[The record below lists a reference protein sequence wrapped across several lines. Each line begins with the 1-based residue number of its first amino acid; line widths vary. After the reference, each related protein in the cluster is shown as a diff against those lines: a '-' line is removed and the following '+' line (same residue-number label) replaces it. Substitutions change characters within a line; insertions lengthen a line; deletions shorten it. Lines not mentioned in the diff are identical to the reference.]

1 MKISTRG
8 RYAVRL
14 MIELAGAGK
23 EEFTPLSVVSDKL
36 EVSLKYLEQIA
47 SGLTKGGL
55 LESSR
60 GIKGGYRLAKD
71 PGDYTVRDI
80 LLITE
85 GDLFPLPCLG
95 SKDCHRVDACTTID
109 MWQGLHDTITKYLDG
124 ITVSDL
130 MKER

>member
-14 MIELAGAGK
+14 MIELAEAKK
-23 EEFTPLSVVSDKL
+23 EEFTSLSVVSEKL
-36 EVSLKYLEQIA
+36 DVSLKYLEQIA

-60 GIKGGYRLAKD
+60 GIKGGYRLAKN
-71 PGDYTVRDI
+71 PEDYTIRDI
-80 LLITE
+80 LLVTE
-85 GDLFPLPCLG
+85 GDLSPLPCLG
-95 SKDCHRVDACTTID
+95 SKDCHRVDACATVG
-109 MWQGLHDTITKYLDG
+109 MWQGLYDTITEYLGG
-124 ITVSDL
+124 ITVLDL

>member
-60 GIKGGYRLAKD
+60 GIKG
-71 PGDYTVRDI
+71 
-80 LLITE
+80 E
-85 GDLFPLPCLG
+85 GG
-95 SKDCHRVDACTTID
+95 SQDKQIRNGLYIQRIEDA
-109 MWQGLHDTITKYLDG
+109 
-124 ITVSDL
+124 
-130 MKER
+130 